1 MSTTRRRGSDFIQAA
16 VAVMVNGRLA
26 NLDVLIRETVKRRFT
41 VFSINLVT
49 GVFSALLMASSAIA
63 GQHAAPVKTGSKP
76 ATSQSPDDSSLRT
89 MIGQM
94 ILVGFSGTSA
104 DAASVV
110 AVRREIADG
119 SIGGIMYLSDNVSDR
134 THVAAMNAAFL
145 AANKKLPPLISVDEE
160 GGAIARLTA
169 ENGFHEVPAAVDV
182 ARTLSPRGAY
192 ELYSG
197 LATDL
202 REWGFNLNFGPV
214 ADLNVNP
221 ANPIIGKLGRSFS
234 GNPEI
239 VAQYGA
245 AFVRAH
251 RDAGV
256 ATTLKHFPGH
266 GSSSTD
272 SHKGLADVSDTWSS
286 KELIPFRKL
295 INAGYADSVMVGHLY
310 DRTLQK
316 GEAVGPA
323 SLSSAVV
330 TGLLR
335 KKLGFAGVVFSDD
348 LQMDAVEKSYSF
360 AGAVIRAVEAG
371 DDILIFSNHK
381 NPDADLPAK
390 VIDILMAE
398 ARRNPVVAANIV
410 KSFAKISAFKASL
423 AKRGD
428 SNVDMLSTKS
438 IEPDQGKEILPAD
451 VEMVRRDLA
460 LKVVGLPG

>member
-1 MSTTRRRGSDFIQAA
+1 M
-16 VAVMVNGRLA
+16 
-26 NLDVLIRETVKRRFT
+26 
-41 VFSINLVT
+41 FSINLVT
-49 GVFSALLMASSAIA
+49 GFFSALLMTSVAVAGPQAAQVKADAKTSDSKTADAKTAASRRL
-63 GQHAAPVKTGSKP
+63 
-76 ATSQSPDDSSLRT
+76 DDSSLRV

-94 ILVGFSGTSA
+94 ILVGFNGVSA

-110 AVRREIADG
+110 AVRQEIADG

-145 AANKKLPPLISVDEE
+145 AANRKLPPFISVDEE

-169 ENGFHEVPAAVDV
+169 DNGFHEVPAAVDV
-182 ARTLSPRGAY
+182 ASKFSPRGAY
-192 ELYSG
+192 ELYSR

-234 GNPEI
+234 ANPEI

-256 ATTLKHFPGH
+256 VTTLKHFPGH

-272 SHKGLADVSDTWSS
+272 SHKGLADVSGTWSS
-286 KELIPFRKL
+286 QELIPFRKL

-310 DRTLQK
+310 DRALQK

-323 SLSSAVV
+323 SLSSAIV

-335 KKLGFAGVVFSDD
+335 KDLGFEGVVFSDD
-348 LQMDAVEKSYSF
+348 LQMDAVENSYSF
-360 AGAVIRAVEAG
+360 GGAVVRAVEAG

-381 NPDADLPAK
+381 NPDADLPEK

-410 KSFAKISAFKASL
+410 KSFAKISALKASL
-423 AKRGD
+423 AQRGGPMID
-428 SNVDMLSTKS
+428 LLSTKS
-438 IEPDQGKEILPAD
+438 ITPDPGNEVTPAD
-451 VEMVRRDLA
+451 VEMVRRDMA